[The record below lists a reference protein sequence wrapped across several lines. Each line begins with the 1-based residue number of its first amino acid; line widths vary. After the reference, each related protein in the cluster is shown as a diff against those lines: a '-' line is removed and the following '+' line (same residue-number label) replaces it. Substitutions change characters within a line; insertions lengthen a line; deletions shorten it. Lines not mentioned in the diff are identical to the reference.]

1 MPGRFPSVDVE
12 IEIHDGNTEV
22 RLRILDNGVGFS
34 PYSDRRQWAIEAA
47 TTELRDQLRSERGEN
62 EPFFDRGPGY
72 AQLSGG
78 ATSAVYDYV

>member
-1 MPGRFPSVDVE
+1 PIEEVLRDIQWRKVSVEGARDDYGVVMIEGDEPSVD
-12 IEIHDGNTEV
+12 
-22 RLRILDNGVGFS
+22 
-34 PYSDRRQWAIEAA
+34 EAA